1 MNMQINTLSF
11 GCQTTTPILNR
22 KQFSK
27 KLLGQNFIQA
37 DTFVR
42 TTFDINKDLGKVRLK
57 EKINEGSSAEV
68 YSTNFEGYIIRL
80 IKNTKFKP
88 KALRVVNDPN
98 GLTIAADNSDTMR
111 LMKRVE
117 GEPLYGKGWDMC
129 ETIPKEEYMTQFE
142 TIRQLPDDT
151 FKEYIQNIIKI
162 RENGYDIDYV
172 NPNNYLL
179 HNNHIGIV
187 DLEMNSLD
195 SNGSPIKDVYFSIHD
210 FNPLIN
216 RPQLIRIIK
225 MMSTKELHS
234 FSEEIKKLYD
244 RFINIASGE
253 GYNLHLDETKDDG
266 PANRDQLLS
275 YLYYRNFKML
285 EKLISKE

>member
-1 MNMQINTLSF
+1 MNIQIDTINF
-11 GCQTTTPILNR
+11 GCKTNLLRLRSNKPIINR
-22 KQFSK
+22 LYSK
-27 KLLGQNFIQA
+27 FTQS
-37 DTFVR
+37 DTFTR

-57 EKINEGSSAEV
+57 EKINEGRSAEV
-68 YSTNFEGYIIRL
+68 YSTNFEGYVIRL
-80 IKNTKFKP
+80 IKNKKFKP

-98 GLTIAADNSDTMR
+98 GLTIAADNSDTMQ

-117 GEPLYGKGWDMC
+117 GEPLYGKGWDIC

-195 SNGSPIKDVYFSIHD
+195 SNGSPIKDVYFSIND

-216 RPQLIRIIK
+216 RTQLIRIIK

-253 GYNLHLDETKDDG
+253 GYNLHLDETKDDE